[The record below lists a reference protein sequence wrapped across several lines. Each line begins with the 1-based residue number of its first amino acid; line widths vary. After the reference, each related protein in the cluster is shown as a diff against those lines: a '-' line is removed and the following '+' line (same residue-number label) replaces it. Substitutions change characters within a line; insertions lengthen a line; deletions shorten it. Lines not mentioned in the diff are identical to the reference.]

1 VPDILTV
8 EETAAELQVST
19 DAVMRLIQTRVLA
32 ASKVGRTYRVERGAL
47 ERYLHMNGNGVD
59 ARRAAFERVLSIAE
73 RNPGVSSDDVLDEL
87 EQMDAA
93 ARRAASS

>member
-1 VPDILTV
+1 
-8 EETAAELQVST
+8 
-19 DAVMRLIQTRVLA
+19 
-32 ASKVGRTYRVERGAL
+32 
-47 ERYLHMNGNGVD
+47 MNGNGVD

-73 RNPGVSSDDVLDEL
+73 RNPGASSDDVLDEL